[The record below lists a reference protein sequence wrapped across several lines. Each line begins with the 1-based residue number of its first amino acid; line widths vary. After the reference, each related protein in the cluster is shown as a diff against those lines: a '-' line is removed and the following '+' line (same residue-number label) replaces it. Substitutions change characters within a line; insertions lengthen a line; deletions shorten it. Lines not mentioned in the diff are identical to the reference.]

1 MTMNKWQQL
10 YFSGL
15 ALVAIELAVI
25 AWPKLAI
32 SQTVLSTEQVSRVL
46 VLNTVPAQDGVV
58 SGEIRNNSSNTL
70 RDVQIL
76 IRYEWLWKNEFH
88 PGKDDPG
95 SSVYYNV
102 PREIPPG
109 GTARFQY
116 TPNPPLPKRT
126 DGSFQISVS
135 VAGFTEVIPQ
145 RR

>member
-1 MTMNKWQQL
+1 MNKWL
-10 YFSGL
+10 KISFSGI
-15 ALVAIELAVI
+15 ALIWFELAVI
-25 AWPKLAI
+25 ACPNLAI
-32 SQTVLSTEQVSRVL
+32 SQTVLSKDQSSRVL
-46 VLNTVPAQDGVV
+46 VLNNVSAQDGVV
-58 SGEIRNNSSNTL
+58 SGELRNNSSNL
-70 RDVQIL
+70 VRDVQLL

-102 PREIPPG
+102 PGEIPPG

-126 DGSFQISVS
+126 DGSFQISAS

-145 RR
+145 PR

>member
-1 MTMNKWQQL
+1 MNKWL
-10 YFSGL
+10 KISFSGI
-15 ALVAIELAVI
+15 AVIWFELAVI
-25 AWPKLAI
+25 AWPNFAI
-32 SQTVLSTEQVSRVL
+32 SQTVLTKQETSRVL
-46 VLNTVPAQDGVV
+46 VLNNVSAQEGAV
-58 SGEIRNNSSNTL
+58 SGEIRNNSSNTV
-70 RDVQIL
+70 RDVQLL

-95 SSVYYNV
+95 RSVYYDV
-102 PREIPPG
+102 PGEIPPG
-109 GTARFQY
+109 GTARLQY

>member
-1 MTMNKWQQL
+1 MNKRQHK
-10 YFSGL
+10 YFSGIALIWLGPLVL
-15 ALVAIELAVI
+15 AL
-25 AWPKLAI
+25 PNLAI
-32 SQTVLSTEQVSRVL
+32 SQTVLTKQEASRVL
-46 VLNTVPAQDGVV
+46 VLSNVSAQEGVV
-58 SGEIRNNSSNTL
+58 SGEIRNNSSNIV
-70 RDVQIL
+70 RDVQLL
-76 IRYEWLWKNEFH
+76 IRYEWLWRNEFH
-88 PGKDDPG
+88 PGTDDPG

-102 PREIPPG
+102 PGEIPPG

>member
-1 MTMNKWQQL
+1 MNKRQHK
-10 YFSGL
+10 YFWRI
-15 ALVAIELAVI
+15 ALIWLGSLVI
-25 AWPKLAI
+25 ALPNLAI
-32 SQTVLSTEQVSRVL
+32 SQTVLTKQEASRVL
-46 VLNTVPAQDGVV
+46 VLSNVSAQEGVV
-58 SGEIRNNSSNTL
+58 SGEIRNNSSNIV
-70 RDVQIL
+70 RDVQLL

-102 PREIPPG
+102 PGEIPPG

>member
-1 MTMNKWQQL
+1 MNKRQHK
-10 YFSGL
+10 YFWGI
-15 ALVAIELAVI
+15 ALIWLGSLVI
-25 AWPKLAI
+25 ALPNLAI
-32 SQTVLSTEQVSRVL
+32 SQTVLTKQEASRV
-46 VLNTVPAQDGVV
+46 VVISNVSAQEGVV
-58 SGEIRNNSSNTL
+58 SGEIRNNSSNIV
-70 RDVQIL
+70 RDVQLL

-102 PREIPPG
+102 PGEIPPG

>member
-1 MTMNKWQQL
+1 MNKRQHK
-10 YFSGL
+10 YFWGI
-15 ALVAIELAVI
+15 ALIWLGSLVI
-25 AWPKLAI
+25 ALPNLAI
-32 SQTVLSTEQVSRVL
+32 SQTVLTKQEASRVL
-46 VLNTVPAQDGVV
+46 VLSNVSAQEGVV
-58 SGEIRNNSSNTL
+58 SGEIRNNSSNIV
-70 RDVQIL
+70 RDVQLL

-102 PREIPPG
+102 PGEIPPG

>member
-1 MTMNKWQQL
+1 MNKRQHK
-10 YFSGL
+10 YFWRI
-15 ALVAIELAVI
+15 ALIWLGSLVI
-25 AWPKLAI
+25 ALPNLAI
-32 SQTVLSTEQVSRVL
+32 SQTVLTKQEASRVL
-46 VLNTVPAQDGVV
+46 VLSNVSAQEGVV
-58 SGEIRNNSSNTL
+58 SGEIRNNSSNTV
-70 RDVQIL
+70 RDVQLL

-95 SSVYYNV
+95 RSVYYDV
-102 PREIPPG
+102 AGEIPPG

>member
-1 MTMNKWQQL
+1 MNKWL
-10 YFSGL
+10 KISFSGI
-15 ALVAIELAVI
+15 ALIWFELAVI
-25 AWPKLAI
+25 AWPNLAI
-32 SQTVLSTEQVSRVL
+32 SQTVLSKDQSSRVL
-46 VLNTVPAQDGVV
+46 VLNNVSAQDGVV
-58 SGEIRNNSSNTL
+58 SGELRNNSSNL
-70 RDVQIL
+70 VRDVQLL
-76 IRYEWLWKNEFH
+76 IRYEWLWRNEFH
-88 PGKDDPG
+88 PGTDDPG

-102 PREIPPG
+102 PGEIPPG

>member
-1 MTMNKWQQL
+1 MTMNKWHQL

-15 ALVAIELAVI
+15 ALGAVELAVI
-25 AWPKLAI
+25 AWPNLAI
-32 SQTVLSTEQVSRVL
+32 SQTVLTKQETSRVL
-46 VLNTVPAQDGVV
+46 VLNNVSAQDGVV
-58 SGEIRNNSSNTL
+58 SGELRNNSSNL
-70 RDVQIL
+70 VRDVQLL

-102 PREIPPG
+102 PGEIPPG

-126 DGSFQISVS
+126 DGSFQISAS

-145 RR
+145 PR

>member
-1 MTMNKWQQL
+1 MNKRQHK
-10 YFSGL
+10 YFWRI
-15 ALVAIELAVI
+15 ALIWLGSLVI
-25 AWPKLAI
+25 ALPNLAI
-32 SQTVLSTEQVSRVL
+32 SQTVLTKQEASRVL
-46 VLNTVPAQDGVV
+46 VLSNVSAQEGVV
-58 SGEIRNNSSNTL
+58 SGEIRNNSSNTV
-70 RDVQIL
+70 RDVQLL

-95 SSVYYNV
+95 RSVYYDV
-102 PREIPPG
+102 AGEIPPG

-116 TPNPPLPKRT
+116 TPNPPLLKRT

>member
-1 MTMNKWQQL
+1 MSKRQNK
-10 YFSGL
+10 YFSGI
-15 ALVAIELAVI
+15 ALIWLGSLVI
-25 AWPKLAI
+25 AWPNLAI
-32 SQTVLSTEQVSRVL
+32 AQTVLSKDQSSRVL
-46 VLNTVPAQDGVV
+46 VLNNVSAQDGVV
-58 SGEIRNNSSNTL
+58 SGELRNNSSNL
-70 RDVQIL
+70 VRDVQLL

-102 PREIPPG
+102 PGEIPPG

-145 RR
+145 PR

>member
-1 MTMNKWQQL
+1 
-10 YFSGL
+10 
-15 ALVAIELAVI
+15 
-25 AWPKLAI
+25 
-32 SQTVLSTEQVSRVL
+32 
-46 VLNTVPAQDGVV
+46 
-58 SGEIRNNSSNTL
+58 
-70 RDVQIL
+70 L

-102 PREIPPG
+102 PGEIPPG

-126 DGSFQISVS
+126 DGSFQISAS

-145 RR
+145 PR

>member
-1 MTMNKWQQL
+1 MSKRQNK
-10 YFSGL
+10 YFSGI
-15 ALVAIELAVI
+15 ALIWLGSAVI
-25 AWPKLAI
+25 AWPNLAI
-32 SQTVLSTEQVSRVL
+32 SQTVLSKDQSSRVL
-46 VLNTVPAQDGVV
+46 VLNNVSAQDGVV
-58 SGEIRNNSSNTL
+58 SGEIRNNSSNIV
-70 RDVQIL
+70 RDVQLL

-102 PREIPPG
+102 PGEIPPG

-145 RR
+145 PR

>member
-1 MTMNKWQQL
+1 MNKRQHK
-10 YFSGL
+10 YFWGI
-15 ALVAIELAVI
+15 ALIWLGSLVI
-25 AWPKLAI
+25 ALPNLAI
-32 SQTVLSTEQVSRVL
+32 SQTVLTKQEASRVL
-46 VLNTVPAQDGVV
+46 VLSNVSAQEGVV
-58 SGEIRNNSSNTL
+58 SGEIRNNSSNIV
-70 RDVQIL
+70 RDVQLL

-102 PREIPPG
+102 PGEIPPG

-126 DGSFQISVS
+126 DGSFQVSVS